1 MLYRIGSQGPELITR
16 IPHAGDY
23 RRWISRLTTAEIR
36 AIDSEFDRRI
46 AAKKNPEVVTSSWLP
61 GQDWTNTPFQAIYEN
76 ATRYDEIAAA
86 KCFGLMLWE
95 FFMEHPEAWSF
106 GHYELNEV
114 PIEGLTYF
122 RIDV

>member
-1 MLYRIGSQGPELITR
+1 MLYRIGNQGPELITR

-86 KCFGLMLWE
+86 KCFGLML
-95 FFMEHPEAWSF
+95 
-106 GHYELNEV
+106 
-114 PIEGLTYF
+114 
-122 RIDV
+122 